1 MYGDSISDV
10 TPPFFVKNW
19 LCIFPVPSIKNVF
32 VPHILPSPPKKNN
45 GRALMSRAV
54 ACTRT
59 TVLCFQE
66 RNPLH
71 V

>member
-32 VPHILPSPPKKNN
+32 VPHILPSPPKKKIMA
-45 GRALMSRAV
+45 AL
-54 ACTRT
+54 
-59 TVLCFQE
+59 
-66 RNPLH
+66 
-71 V
+71 